1 MKSCTDWCETL
12 EDKDRR
18 IDMMLREMVIE
29 RGIESLASGEE
40 PEPLTLQEISEF
52 VGIGFTSLQRI
63 ELQAL
68 DKLRNKMLN

>member
-1 MKSCTDWCETL
+1 MKSCTDWCETD

-29 RGIESLASGEE
+29 KGIKSLADGIE

-63 ELQAL
+63 EQQAL

>member
-1 MKSCTDWCETL
+1 MTSCTDWRETS

-29 RGIESLASGEE
+29 HGIESLASGKE

-63 ELQAL
+63 EQQAL

>member
-18 IDMMLREMVIE
+18 LDMMLREMVIE

-40 PEPLTLQEISEF
+40 PEPLTLQDISEF

-63 ELQAL
+63 EQQAL

>member
-40 PEPLTLQEISEF
+40 PEPLTLHEISEF

-63 ELQAL
+63 EQQAL
-68 DKLRNKMLN
+68 DK

>member
-1 MKSCTDWCETL
+1 MKSCTDWCETS

-18 IDMMLREMVIE
+18 LDMMLREMVIE

-63 ELQAL
+63 EQQAL

>member
-1 MKSCTDWCETL
+1 MKSCTDWCETS

-29 RGIESLASGEE
+29 HGIESLASGEE
-40 PEPLTLQEISEF
+40 PKPLTLQEISEF

-63 ELQAL
+63 EQQAL

>member
-1 MKSCTDWCETL
+1 MKSCTDWCETS

-29 RGIESLASGEE
+29 RGIESLASGDE
-40 PEPLTLQEISEF
+40 PEPVTLQEISEF

-63 ELQAL
+63 EQQAL

>member
-1 MKSCTDWCETL
+1 MKNCTDWCETL

-40 PEPLTLQEISEF
+40 PKPLTLQEISEF

-63 ELQAL
+63 EQQAL

>member
-18 IDMMLREMVIE
+18 LDMMLREMVIE

-63 ELQAL
+63 EQQAL

>member
-1 MKSCTDWCETL
+1 MTSCTDWCETS

-29 RGIESLASGEE
+29 HGIESLASGKE

-52 VGIGFTSLQRI
+52 VGIGFTSIQRI
-63 ELQAL
+63 EQQAL

>member
-1 MKSCTDWCETL
+1 MTSCTDWCETS

-29 RGIESLASGEE
+29 HGIESLASGKE

-63 ELQAL
+63 EQQAL

>member
-1 MKSCTDWCETL
+1 MKSCTDWCETS

-29 RGIESLASGEE
+29 HGIESLASGEE
-40 PEPLTLQEISEF
+40 PEPVTLQEISEF

-63 ELQAL
+63 EQQAL

>member
-1 MKSCTDWCETL
+1 MKSCTDWCETS
-12 EDKDRR
+12 EEKDRR

-63 ELQAL
+63 EQQAL

>member
-1 MKSCTDWCETL
+1 MKSCTDWCETS

-40 PEPLTLQEISEF
+40 PEPVTLQEISEF

-63 ELQAL
+63 EQQAL

>member
-1 MKSCTDWCETL
+1 MKSCTDWCETSG
-12 EDKDRR
+12 DKDRR

-40 PEPLTLQEISEF
+40 PEPLTLHEISEF

-63 ELQAL
+63 EQQAL